1 MTSLWSAIVV
11 LIMEVNVWD
20 ALYKLGHRAK
30 NIMPITSKETAGRL
44 SDCVIREL
52 GVENE
57 ARQGID

>member
-1 MTSLWSAIVV
+1 M
-11 LIMEVNVWD
+11 WD
-20 ALYKLGHRAK
+20 ASYKFGHRAK
-30 NIMPITSKETAGRL
+30 NIIPMTSKETAGQL

>member
-1 MTSLWSAIVV
+1 MVV

-20 ALYKLGHRAK
+20 ASYKLDHRAK